1 MDLRRQYIELWTDPE
16 LEARLEADIENPDKY
31 DEIWD
36 RLEEFK
42 RTRGTQLV
50 CEELDEKPLVLDGYA
65 IYSSLWIKV
74 VGVERRPFRDT
85 NGNLEGRNKNEEKM
99 LDLYRYSALLCLM
112 HTYNKKTMT
121 QARKEAE
128 HFFQFPE
135 WFKSMNGI

>member
-1 MDLRRQYIELWTDPE
+1 MRHFTAPETDADLDPVAILQEL
-16 LEARLEADIENPDKY
+16 L
-31 DEIWD
+31 
-36 RLEEFK
+36 
-42 RTRGTQLV
+42 
-50 CEELDEKPLVLDGYA
+50 CVLDFG
-65 IYSSLWIKV
+65 IKV